1 MPILMIALLA
11 LMVFGLIGILL
22 AAAVLLE
29 QSNLAH
35 AHRGNTAHPVSPGA
49 NPSPNPKLR

>member
-11 LMVFGLIGILL
+11 LMVFGMVGILL

-29 QSNLAH
+29 QSTFARAH
-35 AHRGNTAHPVSPGA
+35 KGNPAHPATSGA
-49 NPSPNPKLR
+49 APSPNPKLR

>member
-11 LMVFGLIGILL
+11 LIVFGLVGILL

-29 QSNLAH
+29 QSTFAH
-35 AHRGNTAHPVSPGA
+35 AHKSNTAHPVNSGA
-49 NPSPNPKLR
+49 APSPNPKLL